1 MENKDTEKKFY
12 YTFGTN
18 PCFPF
23 EGGWVEVLAVS
34 RVEANAIF
42 RHIFP
47 DAIKGF
53 INCAFCYDENEFD
66 ESKMAKTG
74 NLGNFC
80 QRKLGIND
88 LFSIDKFEIPKAV
101 KLNENVFT
109 IDKILHIEADED
121 YGYSIE
127 FIDDEGKYRNW
138 KQYFDGGYALFR

>member
-1 MENKDTEKKFY
+1 MESKETEKKFY

-23 EGGWVEVLAVS
+23 EGGWVEVLAVN

-80 QRKLGIND
+80 QRKLGIDDKLRELGASDGDTVRILDLEFEFQDND
-88 LFSIDKFEIPKAV
+88 
-101 KLNENVFT
+101 
-109 IDKILHIEADED
+109 
-121 YGYSIE
+121 
-127 FIDDEGKYRNW
+127 
-138 KQYFDGGYALFR
+138 